1 MPSSPQ
7 KVFLD
12 ANVLIQ
18 EGKQGSPI
26 IERLVDLVDA
36 GLVSVLTTDL
46 TMTEVAKKH
55 AENDLDVVKDFAR
68 PHFRAILND
77 VLGETLPEINKVKL
91 KETLFEKY
99 RKATKRMFEALEA
112 TMLSVDD
119 VQPSKVLEAYSRREG
134 FFSGEGKKD
143 QFPEAFIFE
152 CLRKIAND
160 GAPIII
166 VSSDGDFVGPSKAAS
181 NISLVKTFADL
192 FAALGLE
199 IAAPEVEGFFDDDH
213 DELVSRF
220 DAEVSDWGLQV
231 SDVEDAEIDEATV
244 TNVKLDHFTAFRS
257 IHDGGNIL
265 VAGYATVTAD
275 VSYTH
280 PDWDT
285 ASWDSEDK
293 VAIPWQDVS
302 GETEVEFEVR
312 FSMTLSVNESA
323 KPVALDNLSFLDD
336 SFVYVQIEPHET
348 YK

>member
-1 MPSSPQ
+1 MPKSPQ

-18 EGKQGSPI
+18 EGKEGSPI

-36 GLVSVLTTDL
+36 GLVSVMTTDL

-55 AENDLDVVKDFAR
+55 AENDLNVVKDYAR
-68 PHFRAILND
+68 PHFRAILSEVVD
-77 VLGETLPEINKVKL
+77 ETLPEINKARL
-91 KETLFEKY
+91 KESLFEKY
-99 RKATKRMFEALEA
+99 RRATTRMFKALGA
-112 TMLSVDD
+112 TILSVDD
-119 VQPSKVLEAYSRREG
+119 VRPSDVLRAYSNREG
-134 FFSGEGKKD
+134 FFSGEGKKA
-143 QFPEAFIFE
+143 QFPDAFIFE

-160 GAPIII
+160 ELPIII

-199 IAAPEVEGFFDDDH
+199 IEAPEVEEFFDDDR

-220 DAEVSDWGLQV
+220 DAEVSNWGLQV
-231 SDVEDAEIDEATV
+231 SDVLDAEIDEATV
-244 TNVKLDHFTAFRS
+244 TNVQLDHFTAFRS
-257 IHDGGNIL
+257 IRDGGNIL

-285 ASWDSEDK
+285 ATWDSEDK

-302 GETEVEFEVR
+302 GEAEVEFEVR
-312 FSMTLSVNESA
+312 FSMILSVDESG

-336 SFVYVQIEPHET
+336 SFVYVEIESHET

>member
-1 MPSSPQ
+1 MPNSPQ

-26 IERLVDLVDA
+26 IERLGDLVDA

-46 TMTEVAKKH
+46 TMIEVAKKH
-55 AENDLDVVKDFAR
+55 AENDLDVVKDFSR

-77 VLGETLPEINKVKL
+77 ILGVTLPGITKVKL
-91 KETLFEKY
+91 KDSLVEKY
-99 RKATKRMFEALEA
+99 RKATERMFEALRA
-112 TMLSVDD
+112 TILSVND
-119 VQPSKVLEAYSRREG
+119 VPPSEVLEAYSRREG

-143 QFPEAFIFE
+143 QFPDAFIFG
-152 CLRKIAND
+152 CLRRIADN
-160 GAPIII
+160 GSPIII
-166 VSSDGDFVGPSKAAS
+166 VSSDGDFVGPSKGVS

-199 IAAPEVEGFFDDDH
+199 IAAPELEGFFDDDH

-220 DAEVSDWGLQV
+220 DAEVSNWGLQV
-231 SDVEDAEIDEATV
+231 LDVEGGEIDDATV
-244 TNVKLDHFTAFRS
+244 TNVKLDYFTAFRS
-257 IHDGGNIL
+257 IKDGGNIL
-265 VAGYATVTAD
+265 VAGCAAVTAD

-293 VAIPWQDVS
+293 VAIPWGDVS
-302 GETEVEFEVR
+302 GETEVDFEVR
-312 FSMTLSVNESA
+312 FSMILSVDESG
-323 KPVALDNLSFLDD
+323 KPVSLDNLSFLDD
-336 SFVYVQIEPHET
+336 SFVYVEIAQYET

>member
-1 MPSSPQ
+1 MPNSSQ

-46 TMTEVAKKH
+46 TMIEVAKKH
-55 AENDLDVVKDFAR
+55 VENDLNVVKDYAR
-68 PHFRAILND
+68 PHFRAILSD
-77 VLGETLPEINKVKL
+77 VLGETLPVVTKAKL
-91 KETLFEKY
+91 TESLLEKY
-99 RKATKRMFEALEA
+99 REVTRRMFKALDA
-112 TMLSVDD
+112 TILSIDD
-119 VQPSKVLEAYSRREG
+119 VRPSDVLGPYSRREG

-143 QFPEAFIFE
+143 QFPDAFIFE

-160 GAPIII
+160 GSSIII
-166 VSSDGDFVGPSKAAS
+166 VSSDGDFVGPSKLMD
-181 NISLVKTFADL
+181 NIKLVKTFAEL
-192 FAALGLE
+192 FFALGLQIE
-199 IAAPEVEGFFDDDH
+199 APEVEGFFDDNP
-213 DELVSRF
+213 DELVDRF

-231 SDVEDAEIDEATV
+231 SDVEDAEIDETTV
-244 TNVKLDHFTAFRS
+244 THVKLDHYTAFRS
-257 IHDGGNIL
+257 VQDDANIL

-275 VSYTH
+275 VSLTH

-293 VAIPWQDVS
+293 VAIPWDDVS
-302 GETEVEFEVR
+302 GETEVEFKVR
-312 FSMTLSVNESA
+312 FSMTLSIDEA
-323 KPVALDNLSFLDD
+323 GKPVALENLNFLDD
-336 SFVYVQIEPHET
+336 SFVYVEIQQHET

>member
-1 MPSSPQ
+1 MPNVTQ

-18 EGKQGSPI
+18 EGKTGSPI

-77 VLGETLPEINKVKL
+77 VFGKTLPEINKAKL
-91 KETLFEKY
+91 KESLSDKY
-99 RKATKRMFEALEA
+99 HKTTKKMFNALKATILA
-112 TMLSVDD
+112 VDD
-119 VQPSKVLEAYSRREG
+119 VRPSDVLGAYTRREG

-143 QFPEAFIFE
+143 QFPDAFIFE
-152 CLRKIAND
+152 CLRKIANSES
-160 GAPIII
+160 PIII

-181 NISLVKTFADL
+181 NISLVKTFAEL
-192 FAALGLE
+192 FVALGLE
-199 IAAPEVEGFFDDDH
+199 ITAPEVEEFFV
-213 DELVSRF
+213 DEHENLISSF
-220 DAEVSDWGLQV
+220 DAEVANWGLRA
-231 SDVEDAEIDEATV
+231 SDVLDAEIDEATV
-244 TNVKLDHFTAFRS
+244 TDVKLDHFAAFKS
-257 IHDGGNIL
+257 IQEEGEIL
-265 VAGYATVTAD
+265 VTGYATVTAD

-280 PDWDT
+280 PNWDT

-293 VAIPWQDVS
+293 VAMPWENVS
-302 GETEVEFEVR
+302 GETEVKFEVR
-312 FSMTLSVNESA
+312 FSMTLSVDESG
-323 KPVALDNLSFLDD
+323 KPVALDNLGFLDD
-336 SFVYVQIEPHET
+336 SFVYVEIEPYET